1 MYSNYAK
8 LRDARGM
15 TDFAVSQQTDIAA
28 STLSEW
34 KTGRSVPKMDK
45 MILLADFFGVTV
57 DELVRPLEDKT
68 SE

>member
-45 MILLADFFGVTV
+45 MIILADFFGVTV

-68 SE
+68 DE

>member
-15 TDFAVSQQTDIAA
+15 TDFAVSQQAHIAA

-57 DELVRPLEDKT
+57 DELVRPLEDET